1 MFRIARRVCLAAA
14 TVVLLAPISANAA
27 SYEVHACSLPNGFPT
42 GSDGW
47 LPIGG
52 GNGINLDNS
61 CRAGTGV
68 AGQMYGAGRQTVAPH
83 LGGFAFTAPP
93 GTTVVG
99 VTLDRAARPD
109 SHFSP
114 NTYWYVTQG
123 LPETVQPYL
132 LENCTIGAGF
142 CSAGKGSFS
151 NRLDPTNRVSFSG
164 FRAQQVF
171 AFLSTWGSEQ
181 VSEPSL
187 ARFAIYRAVV
197 GLLDESPPVVSAAT
211 GRLAAGGSVTGDT
224 SVTVTAGDSGGG
236 IAKIG
241 LLVDDKVVAERP
253 IDPADATCHLPY
265 TRTVPCPT
273 STRTDLAFDT
283 ALLADGAHSA
293 RLFAVDVSGNR
304 GVSSPFEFATR
315 NGFRPNGANATRF
328 ATLEAW
334 TGSARSRRSAA
345 TVGFKKTKL
354 IRGELKTADGAP
366 IAGAV
371 IDVRS
376 MHRRVGATERVVGTA
391 TTDGEGQFS
400 YRAGAGPSRRFTFA
414 YRAFTLDEGYSAT
427 DAIRIAVQPRVAF
440 RVVPR
445 SLRNGQRVTFAGRL
459 VGGPGR
465 GGVGVVIYALGGSG
479 TRSRIPVE
487 SVRTDRAG
495 RFRLRYR
502 FRTVT
507 RRSRFRFN
515 ARVQR
520 QSGYPYASGTS
531 RAVTVTVRP

>member
-151 NRLDPTNRVSFSG
+151 NRPDPTNRVSFLGLPRPASVRVSQHVG
-164 FRAQQVF
+164 V
-171 AFLSTWGSEQ
+171 GQ

-211 GRLAAGGSVTGDT
+211 GRLAAGESVTGDT

-236 IAKIG
+236 IAKSG
-241 LLVDDKVVAERP
+241 CSS
-253 IDPADATCHLPY
+253 T
-265 TRTVPCPT
+265 TRSWP
-273 STRTDLAFDT
+273 
-283 ALLADGAHSA
+283 
-293 RLFAVDVSGNR
+293 
-304 GVSSPFEFATR
+304 
-315 NGFRPNGANATRF
+315 
-328 ATLEAW
+328 
-334 TGSARSRRSAA
+334 SARSTRPTRLAICRTRGRSRALRRLVQTSRSTPRSWRTERKYALVRRRRIRQPRREQPVRVRDEERVPAPMARTRQGSRRSKRGREAPARAA
-345 TVGFKKTKL
+345 
-354 IRGELKTADGAP
+354 RP
-366 IAGAV
+366 P
-371 IDVRS
+371 
-376 MHRRVGATERVVGTA
+376 
-391 TTDGEGQFS
+391 
-400 YRAGAGPSRRFTFA
+400 PS
-414 YRAFTLDEGYSAT
+414 
-427 DAIRIAVQPRVAF
+427 
-440 RVVPR
+440 
-445 SLRNGQRVTFAGRL
+445 
-459 VGGPGR
+459 
-465 GGVGVVIYALGGSG
+465 
-479 TRSRIPVE
+479 
-487 SVRTDRAG
+487 
-495 RFRLRYR
+495 
-502 FRTVT
+502 
-507 RRSRFRFN
+507 
-515 ARVQR
+515 
-520 QSGYPYASGTS
+520 ASK
-531 RAVTVTVRP
+531 RPS